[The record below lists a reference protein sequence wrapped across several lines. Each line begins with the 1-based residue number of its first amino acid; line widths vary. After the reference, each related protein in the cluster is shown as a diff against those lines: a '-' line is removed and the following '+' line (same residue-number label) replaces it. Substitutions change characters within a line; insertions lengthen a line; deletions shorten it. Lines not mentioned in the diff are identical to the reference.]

1 MVKKIKVR
9 LYVDSLDSPIVKTF
23 REAVDVFTYVY
34 GEEAIEADI
43 ALSLSRIDLPVVTIN
58 GIEVVKSKIP
68 RVDELVSV
76 FIDFYHRVPEIPEKE
91 KKLEKEV
98 VKTKPKPP
106 VKKVVK
112 EKEVPKPPPVKK
124 PPTPEKKPTT
134 KPPAKIKKPTVK
146 KKPAPK
152 PKRRGPPVLLVIGKE
167 DADYRILCL
176 NTKSA
181 VNALKILYNTEVKVV
196 EVNVDSER
204 GQRIS
209 KKLGLKKYPSLVL
222 GKKVLYEGT
231 VPSSEKILETLKSIL
246 VAPKLVKRP
255 EKLEKKAIAVP
266 LVFGI
271 AAFISLLLMST
282 LITPFLVSFF
292 MLAKSIVF
300 MAGFEAEITG
310 KALVVDG
317 AEIPFS
323 YSYALIPT
331 IVAAL
336 IIYMLTPRMESKDKV
351 LFSAII
357 VIIIVLLDVLKITL
371 IAFTAALEGVPPSSL
386 AEYCQYTYLPL
397 TLVLWY
403 FSAIRSK

>member
-176 NTKSA
+176 NTRSA

-246 VAPKLVKRP
+246 VASKLVKRP
-255 EKLEKKAIAVP
+255 
-266 LVFGI
+266 
-271 AAFISLLLMST
+271 
-282 LITPFLVSFF
+282 
-292 MLAKSIVF
+292 
-300 MAGFEAEITG
+300 
-310 KALVVDG
+310 
-317 AEIPFS
+317 
-323 YSYALIPT
+323 
-331 IVAAL
+331 
-336 IIYMLTPRMESKDKV
+336 
-351 LFSAII
+351 
-357 VIIIVLLDVLKITL
+357 
-371 IAFTAALEGVPPSSL
+371 
-386 AEYCQYTYLPL
+386 
-397 TLVLWY
+397 
-403 FSAIRSK
+403 

>member
-176 NTKSA
+176 NTRSA

-371 IAFTAALEGVPPSSL
+371 IAFTAA
-386 AEYCQYTYLPL
+386 
-397 TLVLWY
+397 
-403 FSAIRSK
+403 